1 LLRVLFFLAPAPAFA
16 PLDGEDF
23 ILQVH
28 RVFTRIRS
36 GALLVASSGGVR
48 GSADYSAAAVARV
61 AALLARSTP
70 VGATVG
76 NGKP

>member
-1 LLRVLFFLAPAPAFA
+1 V

-28 RVFTRIRS
+28 RVFTCIRS
-36 GALLVASSGGVR
+36 GDSLVAISGGAR
-48 GSADYSAAAVARV
+48 GSAVYGAAAVARV
-61 AALLARSTP
+61 AGLLARSISM
-70 VGATVG
+70 VATVG